1 MLEEPQPPRRITVQV
16 PVPYW
21 TASSPDA
28 IHSVV
33 TPIREAAARG
43 DAQNGE
49 LVRRAGADASDE
61 RIYIELLLHLWEA
74 ERWHPASDALQERLR
89 RAGRSNMDLSDLG
102 DEVEHA
108 DVVRVTSE
116 EFLLQGLPEGAV
128 VPPQTTRDGHKAP
141 DLRRANPSFSALLL
155 MYIRDRFDGD
165 APSVYHAAHVSRK
178 TYSAIVSNELR
189 PVSKQTAIAF
199 ALALRLTGRELL
211 DFLGSAG
218 FALSEFMLEDM
229 IVRRCVIAGIY
240 DVDRVNEILAVHGVK
255 PLVPPHS
262 EL

>member
-1 MLEEPQPPRRITVQV
+1 MLEDSPNPRRITVQV

-28 IHSVV
+28 IHSVA

-43 DAQNGE
+43 DARHGE

-61 RIYIELLLHLWEA
+61 RIYIELLLHLWEE
-74 ERWHPASDALQERLR
+74 ERWHPAFDALQERLR
-89 RAGRSNMDLSDLG
+89 RDGRSNLDLPDLG

-128 VPPQTTRDGHKAP
+128 
-141 DLRRANPSFSALLL
+141 PSFSALLL
-155 MYIRDRFDGD
+155 TYIRDRFGGD

-178 TYSAIVSNELR
+178 TYSAIVGNELR
-189 PVSKQTAIAF
+189 PVSKRTAVAF
-199 ALALRLTGRELL
+199 ALALHLVPSEADALL
-211 DFLGSAG
+211 RAAG
-218 FALSEFMLEDM
+218 FALSDALLEDIIFRACLM
-229 IVRRCVIAGIY
+229 ASIY
-240 DVDRVNEILAVHGVK
+240 DLDRVNVILETHGV
-255 PLVPPHS
+255 PPFPS
-262 EL
+262 EGE

>member
-1 MLEEPQPPRRITVQV
+1 MLENPQKLRRITVQV

-61 RIYIELLLHLWEA
+61 RIYIELLLHLWEE
-74 ERWHPASDALQERLR
+74 ERWHPAFDALQERLR

-108 DVVRVTSE
+108 DVVHVTSE
-116 EFLLQGLPEGAV
+116 EFLL
-128 VPPQTTRDGHKAP
+128 
-141 DLRRANPSFSALLL
+141 
-155 MYIRDRFDGD
+155 
-165 APSVYHAAHVSRK
+165 
-178 TYSAIVSNELR
+178 
-189 PVSKQTAIAF
+189 
-199 ALALRLTGRELL
+199 
-211 DFLGSAG
+211 
-218 FALSEFMLEDM
+218 
-229 IVRRCVIAGIY
+229 
-240 DVDRVNEILAVHGVK
+240 
-255 PLVPPHS
+255 
-262 EL
+262 

>member
-1 MLEEPQPPRRITVQV
+1 MLEDPQNPRRITVQV

-43 DAQNGE
+43 DARHGE

-61 RIYIELLLHLWEA
+61 RIYIELLLHLWEE
-74 ERWHPASDALQERLR
+74 ERWHPAFDALQERLR
-89 RAGRSNMDLSDLG
+89 RDGRSNLDLPDLG

-128 VPPQTTRDGHKAP
+128 VPPQTTREGHKAP

-155 MYIRDRFDGD
+155 TYIRDRFGGD

-178 TYSAIVSNELR
+178 TYSAIVGNELR
-189 PVSKQTAIAF
+189 PVSKRTVVAF
-199 ALALRLTGRELL
+199 ALALHLVPSEADALL
-211 DFLGSAG
+211 RAAG
-218 FALSEFMLEDM
+218 FALSDALLEDIIFRACLM
-229 IVRRCVIAGIY
+229 ASIY
-240 DVDRVNEILAVHGVK
+240 DLDRVNVILETHGV
-255 PLVPPHS
+255 PPFPS
-262 EL
+262 EGE

>member
-1 MLEEPQPPRRITVQV
+1 MIDEPQNPQRIVVQV

-28 IHSVV
+28 IRSVV

-49 LVRRAGADASDE
+49 LVRRAGGADASDE
-61 RIYIELLLHLWEA
+61 RIYIDRLLHLWEE
-74 ERWHPASDALQERLR
+74 ERWHPASDALRERLR
-89 RAGRSNMDLSDLG
+89 KVDRNHLDLG

-155 MYIRDRFDGD
+155 THIRDRFGGD

-178 TYSAIVSNELR
+178 TYSSIVGNELR
-189 PVSKQTAIAF
+189 PVSKRTAVAF
-199 ALALRLTGRELL
+199 ALALRLVPSEADVLL
-211 DFLGSAG
+211 RAAG
-218 FALSEFMLEDM
+218 FALSDALLEDIIFRACLM
-229 IVRRCVIAGIY
+229 ASIY
-240 DVDRVNEILAVHGVK
+240 DLDRVNVILETHGV
-255 PLVPPHS
+255 PPFPS
-262 EL
+262 EGE